1 MPNQLK
7 HGSLRVSYV
16 EEIEVHKAMKIL
28 AATQGVTISALTRKA
43 TEQFLKQEDPS
54 GVLRSSAK
62 KLAQKQGTTANER
75 LEESMDPDII
85 QLAKHLQKQFKK

>member
-7 HGSLRVSYV
+7 DGSLRVSYV

-43 TEQFLKQEDPS
+43 TEQFLKREDPE
-54 GVLRSSAK
+54 GVLRNSAK
-62 KLAQKQGTTANER
+62 KLAKKQGATADER
-75 LEESMDPDII
+75 LEENTDPEII
-85 QLAKHLQKQFKK
+85 ELARHLHKQFKK